1 MRLCESLDLR
11 WKKELWFTQLH
22 RVFRAGGICV
32 EIEKILRAVRR
43 MITTRRCSRQFFVP
57 VTQFRRDPRYW

>member
-11 WKKELWFTQLH
+11 WKKELWFTGLH

-32 EIEKILRAVRR
+32 EIEKA
-43 MITTRRCSRQFFVP
+43 
-57 VTQFRRDPRYW
+57 